1 MGEDVGETSKRY
13 ADQIEMDLEIAILM
27 IKDQKNLV
35 IVVPLSEQETAN
47 EDVEFMHMLMK
58 VT

>member
-1 MGEDVGETSKRY
+1 
-13 ADQIEMDLEIAILM
+13 MDLEIIILM
-27 IKDQKNLV
+27 IKDQKNVV